1 MQDLMER
8 FQFSPYELDAEMIP
22 EHLRDCAKLFD
33 DYEIVGAE
41 LGLDEPSMTDIRDEK
56 TQERK
61 RMALLRKWKQV
72 FAWRATYR
80 CFIDALLNC
89 SRADSACNVCK
100 LLASSKYNHGLG
112 QGIGMYH
119 RDYVHYHR
127 H

>member
-8 FQFSPYELDAEMIP
+8 FQLSQYELDAEMGP
-22 EHLRDCAKLFD
+22 EHLHDCAKLFD

-41 LGLDEPSMTDIRDEK
+41 LGLDEPAMTAIRDDEK

-61 RMALLRKWKQV
+61 RMALLKKWKQV

-89 SRADSACNVCK
+89 GRADCACNVCK
-100 LLASSKYNHGLG
+100 LLARSK
-112 QGIGMYH
+112 
-119 RDYVHYHR
+119 
-127 H
+127 